1 MKKGISVALLLLII
15 GFTLI
20 IITGIFIYRSTAR
33 GENEFSDMIAL
44 SPERA
49 LFNTHSER
57 VIDTGD
63 KEPIQTMNWNANELE
78 SLEVRTD
85 FCQLQIETS
94 DNDTVSVDVYRIK
107 KVRPEPEITFNG
119 GTLEVTR
126 EVERK
131 RLQSFDLFMRKEE
144 AEYAIKIKIPKVK
157 TLDEF
162 LLRHTIG
169 KCSIS
174 GVNVKDFSAE
184 CGVGATLIKKMKI
197 ENFEFI
203 GGVGNVRFED
213 LDVAE
218 TSITSGVG
226 SIVSNACR
234 FRNLEFEGGVGAFI
248 FDGRLTGD
256 SSLHTGIGETK
267 LTLRAPASD
276 YNVFIES
283 GIGHARIDHKSA
295 KFFDNTK
302 KCDHVISA
310 EIGIGN
316 FDIMFEP

>member
-1 MKKGISVALLLLII
+1 MKKGISVALLLLAI
-15 GFTLI
+15 GLILI
-20 IITGIFIYRSTAR
+20 IVAGVFIYRSTAK
-33 GENEFSDMIAL
+33 GNNVLSDITDPSSEFLDTDSGKLIG
-44 SPERA
+44 
-49 LFNTHSER
+49 
-57 VIDTGD
+57 IDG
-63 KEPIQTMNWNANELE
+63 KQPIQSMSWNAEKIERLE
-78 SLEVRTD
+78 IRTD

-94 DNDTVSVDVYRIK
+94 DDNTVSVYVYRIK

-131 RLQSFDLFMRKEE
+131 RLLSFDPFMRGKE
-144 AEYAIKIKIPKVK
+144 AEYIIKIKIPKGK

-169 KCSIS
+169 KCIIS
-174 GVNVKDFSAE
+174 GANVKDFSAE
-184 CGVGATLIKKMKI
+184 CGVGAVLIKKMKI
-197 ENFEFI
+197 ENFEFT
-203 GGVGNVRFED
+203 GGVGRVRFEE
-213 LDVAE
+213 LDANK

-226 SIVSNACR
+226 PIVSNSCT
-234 FRNLEFEGGVGAFI
+234 FRNLEYEGGVGSFI
-248 FDGRLTGD
+248 FNGLLIGD

-267 LTLRAPASD
+267 LTIHAPASD

-302 KCDHVISA
+302 KRDHVISA